1 MGEPQRAQKQR
12 SLPGEDSYSARRSRP
27 ATSRK
32 CSARTDALVA
42 NAVPLA
48 RRHCEQ
54 WQQTTLPISPSIS

>member
-1 MGEPQRAQKQR
+1 VEQRPRPGVVVERAEPDADEVRI
-12 SLPGEDSYSARRSRP
+12 PGEDSYSVRRFRP

-42 NAVPLA
+42 KAVPFA

-54 WQQTTLPISPSIS
+54 WQ